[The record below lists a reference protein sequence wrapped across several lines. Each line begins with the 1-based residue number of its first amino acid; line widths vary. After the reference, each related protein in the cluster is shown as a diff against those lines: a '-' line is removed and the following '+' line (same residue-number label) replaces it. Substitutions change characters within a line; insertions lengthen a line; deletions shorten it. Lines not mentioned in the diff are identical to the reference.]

1 MRRLTRSAAAATA
14 AVGLAVIPTASAG
27 ATPNPSAQEWW
38 FKGWSIQQQVWPL
51 TKGQG
56 VTVAVL
62 DSGVNGNLPDMKPAT
77 LQGTDV
83 VSGGNGWKDHDEQGH
98 GTAIASVIA
107 SRGTSTGFVGI
118 APEAKILPVRTQA
131 DGPYLSKAIRFAV
144 DHGAKVVNMSVGNQG
159 ATMFPNQCPP
169 EVFSAIRYA
178 IDKDVVLVGSAG
190 NTGDEDNAV
199 EYPGSCPG
207 VVAVG
212 ALGRDGHAWKK
223 SQRQPYVAV
232 GAPGVDVG
240 GLSQT
245 GHVWTTGEGTSQAS
259 ALTAGAVALIRA
271 KFPQMKAREV
281 VQLLTNTTKDFGSP
295 DQLGRGVISIPRAL
309 RTKVPASAPN
319 PVFARYDKAVA
330 QAPKGSGGGSGSS
343 SAPAEEKK
351 GSSSTMLYVGIG
363 VVVIVVLVVGGVV
376 LMRRGKGKGGA
387 GAPPPAPMGPPSFGQ
402 QPGGQTGP
410 QRSPYASPQQP
421 GGFGQPGGQ
430 PGGPHLG
437 GQPGNGAPQFQPPAG
452 GQDPRQ

>member
-14 AVGLAVIPTASAG
+14 AVGLAVVPTASAG
-27 ATPNPSAQEWW
+27 ATPNPSSQEWW

-77 LQGTDV
+77 LPGTDV
-83 VSGGNGWKDHDEQGH
+83 VSGGNGWTDHDEQGH
-98 GTAIASVIA
+98 GTAIASAIA
-107 SRGTSTGFVGI
+107 SRGTSSGFVGI

-144 DHGAKVVNMSVGNQG
+144 DHGAKVINMSIGNQG

-169 EVFSAIRYA
+169 DVFASIKYA

-240 GLSQT
+240 GISRT

-271 KFPQMKAREV
+271 KFPDMHARQV

-295 DQLGRGVISIPRAL
+295 EQLGHGVISIPRAL

-319 PVFARYDKAVA
+319 PVFERYDKAA
-330 QAPKGSGGGSGSS
+330 ASSPKGTGGGGGDGSS
-343 SAPAEEKK
+343 SAAPAKK
-351 GSSSTMLYVGIG
+351 SSSNTMLYLGVG

-376 LMRRGKGKGGA
+376 LMRRGKGKSGA
-387 GAPPPAPMGPPSFGQ
+387 GAPPSQAPMGPPSFGQ
-402 QPGGQTGP
+402 QPGGHTGP
-410 QRSPYASPQQP
+410 QQSPYANPQQQP
-421 GGFGQPGGQ
+421 SGFGQPGGQ
-430 PGGPHLG
+430 PGY
-437 GQPGNGAPQFQPPAG
+437 GAPQFQPPADE
-452 GQDPRQ
+452 QEPRR